1 MVSISN
7 VSSGQAETYYQKDNY
22 YTQERGEWHGKG
34 AATLELS
41 GEVDEKTFTELSAG
55 YAKGS
60 LSDEEYKKLKQLLKE
75 ENKLHNAC
83 KKIENMKDE
92 DAKREKLQAI
102 QGEIKQ
108 YNRRRAGFNR
118 NHKDGKMIKD
128 AHDKYGIMSHRAGVD
143 MTFSAP
149 KSVSVASEVLQDE
162 RVREAHERAVKAT
175 LDYAERNYAQA
186 RQTTDGETEKVNT
199 GNFTVALFSHNLSRE
214 LDPQLHTH
222 GVLFNMTMTEKGW
235 RAVSNEE
242 LYKYKMFLGQHYRNE
257 LSKNLKDLGYEIEK
271 TGKGFFELKGI
282 DNDLRES
289 FSRRAE
295 QIDAKVKELKNS
307 GKYKG
312 ASEQKLRE
320 YACLDSRAT
329 KKDVN
334 IEAIRGEWKERAERQ
349 GYDLD
354 KLKTELKAQKQ
365 EMHDY
370 NYTADDYV
378 REAAQAQTQNESTFS
393 REDTLKTA
401 GQQALGEL
409 RIGDLEQSF
418 DSAVRK
424 GEIRRLDSLDTD
436 TFTTPEMLRIENEMI
451 DKMRV
456 GKGAVKPLGTVE
468 EVESFMKSF
477 EERNGFAFT
486 PGQRRALQH
495 FATSPDR
502 YMGIQGDAGTGKT
515 TVMKAFREFAAEK
528 GFTLRGITPTGK
540 AGAELQGASSIE
552 STTFDGFMNTV
563 NSTNFHKNREFWLC
577 DEASMMGSARTLQ
590 MLKTAEAHGARVGF
604 IGDEKQLQAI
614 DAGRAF
620 KAMQEYGDMKAVRM
634 PDIQR
639 QKDMEYRKLA
649 KEFSEKQLD
658 TAIRELEDKGWLREI
673 KDREER
679 LNAIKDEFIK
689 DPYNSVGVTA
699 LNEDKTDLNNKIRQA
714 LKEANKLGAEYN
726 FTVREPLNLNSLD
739 KRSAFSYKV
748 NDVVVPRKE
757 GAALRK
763 AGTEWRVKDID
774 KDKNTLKLEN
784 KTVGNVKQVEIDL
797 RKHGDNLSTYREQV
811 KAFAVG
817 DKVNMLKNDKGIGV
831 QNGQTAT
838 IERIG
843 KEGRATLKMESGE
856 IRRFSFT
863 KQYNYLDY
871 GYAVTTYKSQGMNAK
886 NAYYHADTSKGV
898 NYNQAYVGITRGKQK
913 LRVFTDDKEA
923 FKEQFKREQKKAFT
937 MDHAEK
943 TETGKAE
950 PARYK
955 QPSLERSQSQPQSQ
969 PKSVEVET
977 GKNEKSIGQHQP
989 KTVGTEQ
996 SKSHQSEQMKTERPG
1011 YSETQNKS
1019 DKQMQAPRQAEH
1031 YQPKQAK
1038 HQDYS
1043 KSQPQKQTESL
1054 DRENS
1059 KSQSQNQPDKQPSRL
1074 EQTLERLEKA
1084 FKETAEAKY
1093 KSQPQPQYQAQME
1106 NLKVKQMQTPN
1117 YSKPQ
1122 GTEKSETK
1130 EKAIPQTT
1138 EMEQSKSQKS
1148 QPQSVEKSSQPQT
1161 TEMEKEAGSQPA
1173 KPQPSEIER

>member
-1 MVSISN
+1 VVSISN
-7 VSSGQAETYYQKDNY
+7 VLSGQAESYYKKDNY

-34 AATLELS
+34 AAALELS
-41 GEVDEKTFTELSAG
+41 GEVEEKSFTELSAG
-55 YAKGS
+55 YIKGS
-60 LSDEEYKKLKQLLKE
+60 LSGEEYEKLKQLLKDE
-75 ENKLHNAC
+75 TKLHNAC
-83 KKIENMKDE
+83 KKIEKMKDE

-102 QGEIKQ
+102 RGEIKQ
-108 YNRRRAGFNR
+108 YNRSRAAFNKR
-118 NHKDGKMIKD
+118 HKRQKMVKD

-175 LDYAERNYAQA
+175 LNYAERNYAQA
-186 RQTTDGETEKVNT
+186 RQTTDGTTEKVNT

-235 RAVSNEE
+235 RAISNEE
-242 LYKYKMFLGQHYRNE
+242 LFKYKMFLGQHYRNE

-334 IEAIRGEWKERAERQ
+334 IEAIRGEWKERVERQ

-354 KLKTELKAQKQ
+354 KLKDKLKESESPQKQ
-365 EMHDY
+365 QEQASSH
-370 NYTADDYV
+370 DYV
-378 REAAQAQTQNESTFS
+378 REAASVQTENESTFS
-393 REDTLKTA
+393 REDALKTA
-401 GQQALGEL
+401 GQLSLGER
-409 RIGDLEQSF
+409 RIGELEQAF
-418 DSAVRK
+418 DRLERS
-424 GEIRRLDSLDTD
+424 GEIRCLNTKENA
-436 TFTTPEMLRIENEMI
+436 FTTPEMLRLESEMI
-451 DKMRV
+451 DKV
-456 GKGAVKPLGTVE
+456 KAGKGAVKPLATQS
-468 EVESFMKSF
+468 EVESFIKTF
-477 EERNGFAFT
+477 EERNKFSLT
-486 PGQRRALQH
+486 PGQKQALQH
-495 FATSPDR
+495 FATSSDR

-515 TVMKAFREFAAEK
+515 TVMKAFRELAAEK

-714 LKEANKLGAEYN
+714 LKEANRLGAEYN

-856 IRRFSFT
+856 IRQFSFT

-943 TETGKAE
+943 TEKAE

-977 GKNEKSIGQHQP
+977 GKNEKSTGQHQP

-1019 DKQMQAPRQAEH
+1019 DKQRQAPRQAEH

-1038 HQDYS
+1038 QQDYS

-1059 KSQSQNQPDKQPSRL
+1059 KSQSQNQPDKQPSKL
-1074 EQTLERLEKA
+1074 DKTLERLEKA
-1084 FKETAEAKY
+1084 FRETAEAKY

-1106 NLKVKQMQTPN
+1106 NLKGKQMQTPN

-1138 EMEQSKSQKS
+1138 EMEQSKSQNS
-1148 QPQSVEKSSQPQT
+1148 QPQSVEKSSQLQT